1 MRYARLIV
9 LVGCCALLAGAW
21 SGAGSPQPLA
31 ASIDRESAAPQVG
44 RWYFA
49 VSGDSRDCGD
59 VIMPRIAQLIA
70 DNRKANTPVTAEFY
84 WHLGDL
90 RAIYRVDC
98 DMAKRKDP
106 QTRCAQEEA
115 PNLVKNETYFAAA
128 WLDYVAY
135 QIRPFEK
142 VGVPFV
148 LGIGNHELATPKTR
162 ADFQREF
169 AEWLTQERIQKQR
182 QLDRD
187 RTPKIPSNDG
197 DTYFH
202 FVLNNVDFIYLD
214 NADAG
219 DRNSRVPDP
228 TKGFSAVQLKWFQ
241 QVLQAD
247 LAQPSI
253 KTIIVGMH
261 AALPFSS
268 SRGHAMDST
277 CSSFCSGIKA
287 YDILWKAKSQG
298 KQVYVLASHSHYF
311 AENIYN
317 SNENSGKVIPG
328 WIVGTA
334 GAEQYQQKIKYGYL
348 LVTVNP
354 DGTIETK
361 FQDVLRDTASVVPR
375 ESTELLDYCFE
386 SNKEKEKTAA
396 QKEAELKSIKN
407 RESCDCN

>member
-9 LVGCCALLAGAW
+9 LVGCCAF
-21 SGAGSPQPLA
+21 LA
-31 ASIDRESAAPQVG
+31 ASGTGARILQPSAAIIDKEAEAPAG
-44 RWYFA
+44 GSWYFA

-70 DNRKANTPVTAEFY
+70 DNRKANLPAMVEFY

-90 RAIYRVDC
+90 RAIYRIDC
-98 DMAKRKDP
+98 DMAKRRDP
-106 QTRCAQEEA
+106 QTRCAQPPPSNLA
-115 PNLVKNETYFAAA
+115 PDAPYLASA
-128 WLDYVAY
+128 WLDYIAY

-162 ADFQREF
+162 ADFQQEF
-169 AEWLTQERIQKQR
+169 KEWLTQERIQKQR
-182 QLDRD
+182 QLDR
-187 RTPKIPSNDG
+187 PKIPSKDG

-214 NADAG
+214 NAEAG
-219 DRNSRVPDP
+219 DKTSRVPDP
-228 TKGFSAVQLKWFQ
+228 TKGFSVEQLKWLE

-247 LAQPSI
+247 LAVASR

-277 CSSFCSGIKA
+277 CSSFCSGNKA
-287 YDILWKAKSQG
+287 YDLLWKAKAQG
-298 KQVYVLASHSHYF
+298 KKVYVFASHSHYF

-317 SNENSGKVIPG
+317 SPEHNGKVIPG

-334 GAEQYQQKIKYGYL
+334 GAEQYQQEIKYGYL
-348 LVTVNP
+348 QVTVQPN
-354 DGTIETK
+354 GAIATK

-375 ESTELLDYCFE
+375 ESTQLLDYCFGN
-386 SNKEKEKTAA
+386 NKEKEKTEQ
-396 QKEAELKSIKN
+396 QKENELKSIKKL
-407 RESCDCN
+407 ESCDCN